1 MTRLGAAKKTWQ
13 AFVEAG
19 LGPDLVPVVCDRSL
33 PISPKSKLSAN
44 DGKTPSAINSN
55 DEVYGIAGWT
65 DRTITQKEINAWI
78 NDPRLGV
85 GVVCRQ
91 VKAFDIDIDDPAE
104 AEAATELLQSEIEA
118 RTGRRAAIRSRPNS
132 PRKLLVVRCS
142 EPMSKVVIPTTKGEL
157 EFLGDRQYFVAAG
170 THKSGAKQKLA
181 GFNDMP
187 ELSAAQLGEVL
198 ETFEMLFGA
207 GPSRGA
213 SVASTSGGRANPP
226 DLIPTAHMSEIEAL
240 LARIPNADLPYDDWI
255 SVGMAVHHASGGTE
269 GGYEAWLRWSE
280 TSGKHDANS
289 MPARWG
295 SFGKQVGKPR
305 TLASLIAMAKAVNAT
320 GSPLTTLP
328 AASAP
333 LSGRKLLQSLSEALK
348 DNEPPRWLVK
358 DLIEEETFGMIHGA
372 SGVGKS
378 FVVIDLAMHL
388 ATGKSVWHGM
398 KIPSGGPVVYLA
410 GEGHAGLRRRL
421 RAWTQQHGGSSNAPF
436 ALGTY
441 AFDLNYPA
449 AEQEAAAAIAALP
462 ETPKLVIV
470 DTLHRFLAGDENSA
484 ADAKTLIDACGRLQ
498 KQFGCSV
505 LLVHHTG
512 NSAEAQQRARGSSAW
527 RAALDF
533 ELSLKKGS
541 GLISLSCQKLKDGA
555 APADKHFALVEVE
568 IDGVTDADGKPVR
581 SAVIESVAAPVRRT
595 SADTKIDNA
604 KADLRQAILAGGNV
618 LPDGTAHLSRK
629 ALLDYLINHKGL
641 AEGSAKAELKP
652 SRKGLVDTLLS
663 HQVVR
668 QEGDGWAITDPSIA
682 SGLDC
687 NLMRTD
693 TDMFADMSV
702 QCPFGQ
708 SAVER
713 TDTDTPL

>member
-1 MTRLGAAKKTWQ
+1 MTRLGAAKETWQ

-19 LGPDLVPVVCDRSL
+19 LGPDLVPVVCDRNL

-44 DGKTPSAINSN
+44 DGKTPSAINAN

-65 DRTITQKEINAWI
+65 DRASTPKEIHAWS

-91 VKAFDIDIDDPAE
+91 VKAFDIDIDDQAE
-104 AEAATELLQSEIEA
+104 AEATTALLQSQIEA
-118 RTGRRAAIRSRPNS
+118 RTGRKAAVRSRPNS

-142 EPMSKVVIPTTKGEL
+142 EPMGKAVIPTSQGEL

-170 THKSGAKQKLA
+170 THRSGAKQKLT
-181 GFNDMP
+181 GLNDMP

-198 ETFEMLFGA
+198 ETFEMLFGS
-207 GPSRGA
+207 GTSRGTTRA
-213 SVASTSGGRANPP
+213 TPSGERANPS
-226 DLIPTAHMSEIEAL
+226 DLIPTAHMSEIEGW
-240 LARIPNADLPYDDWI
+240 LAQLPNSDLPYDDWI

-269 GGYEAWLRWSE
+269 DGYEAWLRWSE
-280 TSGKHDANS
+280 SSGKHDASS
-289 MPARWG
+289 MPGRWG
-295 SFGKQVGKPR
+295 SFGKQAGKPR
-305 TLASLIAMAKAVNAT
+305 TLASLIAMARAANAP
-320 GSPLTTLP
+320 GAPLTTLS
-328 AASAP
+328 ASSAP
-333 LSGRKLLQSLSEALK
+333 LGGRKLLQPLSEALK

-388 ATGKSVWHGM
+388 ATGKSDWHGM

-441 AFDLNYPA
+441 AFDLNAPA
-449 AEQEAAAAIAALP
+449 AEQQAVTAIEALP
-462 ETPKLVIV
+462 EAPKLVIV
-470 DTLHRFLAGDENSA
+470 DTLHRFMAGDENSA
-484 ADAKTLIDACGRLQ
+484 GDAKTLIDACGRLQ
-498 KQFGCSV
+498 KHFACSV

-512 NSAEAQQRARGSSAW
+512 NNAGAQHRARGSSAW

-533 ELSLKKGS
+533 ELSLKQAS

-568 IDGVTDADGKPVR
+568 IDGVIDTDGKPVR
-581 SAVIESVAAPVRRT
+581 SAVIESVAAPVQRT
-595 SADTKIDNA
+595 RADTKIDTA
-604 KADLRQAILAGGNV
+604 KADLRRAMIAGGDM
-618 LPDGTAHLSRK
+618 LPDGTAYLSRK
-629 ALLDYLINHKGL
+629 ALLDYLITHKGL
-641 AEGSAKAELKP
+641 TEGSAKAELKP
-652 SRKGLVDTLLS
+652 SRGGLIATLLS
-663 HQVVR
+663 QQVIHGAV
-668 QEGDGWAITDPSIA
+668 GGWTIADPSIA
-682 SGLDC
+682 SGADC
-687 NLMRTD
+687 NFTRRD
-693 TDMFADMSV
+693 TDMSADMTV
-702 QCPFGQ
+702 QCPFRQ
-708 SAVER
+708 NAVER